1 MIEPT
6 YRLEGFEGPLDV
18 LLTLIERHKIDIYNI
33 EISLLL
39 EQYMK
44 WMDEAREKNLEIT
57 ADFLEMAS
65 RLVYIKTASLL
76 PREEKEEDPRA
87 ELVGQ
92 LLEYQ
97 SCKQAAALLRLRDS
111 GWAVFTRSPLPLE
124 IDPTY
129 RRRHPCGELAAA
141 YWSACGRGRRRLPPQ
156 ETAFTPLVTKPVVS
170 VTSRIM
176 HLLRRFYRRGTL
188 TLQNIWEDTRDRS
201 ELVATFMAVL
211 ELLKAGR
218 VRLDGEDTA
227 LVFTGRGQKTDR
239 SEGER

>member
-1 MIEPT
+1 MEKLT
-6 YRLEGFEGPLDV
+6 FKVNEYEGPLDLILA
-18 LLTLIERHKIDIYNI
+18 LLSKHQI
-33 EISLLL
+33 EICDINISDLL
-39 EQYMK
+39 EQYMACIRTLQEHQ
-44 WMDEAREKNLEIT
+44 MEVASE
-57 ADFLEMAS
+57 FLEMAS

-170 VTSRIM
+170 APAAPLLPPRHPDPAE
-176 HLLRRFYRRGTL
+176 HLGGYPGPQR
-188 TLQNIWEDTRDRS
+188 
-201 ELVATFMAVL
+201 
-211 ELLKAGR
+211 AGR
-218 VRLDGEDTA
+218 HLYGGAGAAEGRTGPA
-227 LVFTGRGQKTDR
+227 GRGGYRPRLYRAGPKN
-239 SEGER
+239 